1 MNDYDVIIIGT
12 GAGGGALAHRLAP
25 GGKRILLLERGTFL
39 PQEKENWDTRAV
51 FLDNRYHTTETWQD
65 GEGRPLH
72 PQTSYWVGGNT
83 KVYGAAL
90 FRLRERDFE
99 EVVHAD
105 GISPAWPLKY
115 RDFQPYYDQAEQLY
129 QAHGERGADPTEPP
143 GGGPYPWPA
152 VSHEPRIQELH
163 DGLRAAGL
171 HPFPCPVGIKLNEKT
186 RWQSQCIRCD
196 TCDGFPCLVEAKS
209 DADNNCIRPIL
220 SLPNVTLLTDA
231 YASRLVTND
240 SGTEITGVIV
250 EFDGG
255 KRQQT
260 CTADI
265 VVVACGAI
273 NSAALL
279 LRSASSAHP
288 EGLANSSGQVGR
300 NLMLHKA
307 AILLAIGR
315 KPNPSRYMKTLAVH
329 DFYFGEKD
337 FPWPMGAIQIVASF
351 QWEMM
356 KADAP
361 AIVPDALLKKMKT
374 HSVPWWLTTE
384 DLPSPENRVRWI
396 GGQGRGSGI
405 QLAYTPNNEA
415 PYRRLIARWQEILK
429 QVDGGDAWLPEDFY
443 LKKSVPLE
451 GVAHQNGTCRF
462 GTDPRTSVL
471 DIHCRTHDVQNLY
484 VVDGSFFPSC
494 GAVNPSLTITAN
506 ALRVGDHLLARLG

>member
-25 GGKRILLLERGTFL
+25 GGKKILLLERGTFL
-39 PQEKENWDTRAV
+39 PREKENWDTTAV
-51 FLDNRYHTTETWQD
+51 FLDNRYHTAETWQD
-65 GEGRPLH
+65 TAGRPLH

-99 EVVHAD
+99 EVAHAD
-105 GISPAWPLKY
+105 GLSPAWPLKY
-115 RDFQPYYDQAEQLY
+115 RDFQPYYDEAEQLY
-129 QAHGERGADPTEPP
+129 AAHGQRGADPTEPP
-143 GGGPYPWPA
+143 GGKPYPWPA

-163 DGLRAAGL
+163 DELEAGGY
-171 HPFPCPVGIKLNEKT
+171 HPFPCPVGIKLDERT
-186 RWQSQCIRCD
+186 RWRSPCIRCD
-196 TCDGFPCLVEAKS
+196 TCDGFPCLVAAKS
-209 DADNNCIRPIL
+209 DAEHNCIRPIL
-220 SLPNVTLLTDA
+220 DRPNIRLLTGA
-231 YASRLVTND
+231 YASRLTTNAA
-240 SGTEITGVIV
+240 GTEVNGVIA

-255 KRQQT
+255 TRREIFK
-260 CTADI
+260 ASI

-279 LRSASSAHP
+279 LRSANDTHP
-288 EGLANSSGQVGR
+288 DGLANRSGQVGR

-307 AILLAIGR
+307 AILLALGP
-315 KPNPSRYMKTLAVH
+315 KPNPSKYMKTLAVH

-337 FPWPMGAIQIVASF
+337 YPWPMGAIQIVASF

-356 KADAP
+356 KPDAP
-361 AIVPDALLKKMKT
+361 ILVPDAMLKKMKT

-384 DLPSPENRVRWI
+384 DLPSPDNRVRWI
-396 GGQGRGSGI
+396 EGRGI
-405 QLAYTPNNEA
+405 ELAYTPNNEE
-415 PYRRLIARWQEILK
+415 PHRRLIARWREILK
-429 QVDGGDAWLPEDFY
+429 QVDRSDTWLPEDFY
-443 LKKSVPLE
+443 LKKAVPLE

-462 GTDPRTSVL
+462 GTDPGSSVL
-471 DIHCRTHDVQNLY
+471 DVNCRAHDIANLY